1 MLLEPFGGPGRRLPA
16 QPGSSNKWVARGTI
30 SSRQIDDLEPALTRH
45 GYDVRTLADRF
56 NVKPIEIK
64 ALLAG
69 NPARRAYPRADR
81 SHERR
86 WGPRMKSCRINK
98 ERCRVRVSARAFVAR
113 FEVFNIKS
121 PLRFLQRQSWKHFPH
136 VFHLCPGHRNGSLWS
151 IDRIVQRRRA
161 RLCVRRT
168 SGSIRNVPRSRRHLA
183 RLDQPRFDPQNVYGD
198 RA

>member
-1 MLLEPFGGPGRRLPA
+1 LRMLLEPFGGPGRRLPA

-98 ERCRVRVSARAFVAR
+98 ERCRVRVSAVNVVVQPLAAPHGWGSML
-113 FEVFNIKS
+113 VFAQVSSINTRRLGS
-121 PLRFLQRQSWKHFPH
+121 SCFWPT
-136 VFHLCPGHRNGSLWS
+136 RNHCRTRNKQIILS
-151 IDRIVQRRRA
+151 I
-161 RLCVRRT
+161 
-168 SGSIRNVPRSRRHLA
+168 S
-183 RLDQPRFDPQNVYGD
+183 
-198 RA
+198 

>member
-136 VFHLCPGHRNGSLWS
+136 VFGLRSRHGDDHEH
-151 IDRIVQRRRA
+151 VQLS
-161 RLCVRRT
+161 RLCAEGPGRR
-168 SGSIRNVPRSRRHLA
+168 
-183 RLDQPRFDPQNVYGD
+183 
-198 RA
+198 

>member
-45 GYDVRTLADRF
+45 GYDVRTRADRF

-64 ALLAG
+64 VLLAG

-86 WGPRMKSCRINK
+86 WGPRMKSC
-98 ERCRVRVSARAFVAR
+98 
-113 FEVFNIKS
+113 
-121 PLRFLQRQSWKHFPH
+121 KHFPH
-136 VFHLCPGHRNGSLWS
+136 VFHLCYARGTETGLGTYNYLDFVPKGRDEDGLAFTMSWVRHHDRYESGHLADPGLSH
-151 IDRIVQRRRA
+151 A
-161 RLCVRRT
+161 VRRIPWST
-168 SGSIRNVPRSRRHLA
+168 CA
-183 RLDQPRFDPQNVYGD
+183 RQPV
-198 RA
+198 

>member
-136 VFHLCPGHRNGSLWS
+136 VFHLCPGHRNGS
-151 IDRIVQRRRA
+151 RHVFRTKTKMVVGTPKRRQA
-161 RLCVRRT
+161 VIGPET
-168 SGSIRNVPRSRRHLA
+168 DVEG
-183 RLDQPRFDPQNVYGD
+183 
-198 RA
+198 

>member
-113 FEVFNIKS
+113 FEVLSSTSNLHCVFYKDKVGNIFHTYSTYARGTETGLSGPLTELFNDAVRAYVCGA
-121 PLRFLQRQSWKHFPH
+121 PAAAFAMCRALLERFLS
-136 VFHLCPGHRNGSLWS
+136 
-151 IDRIVQRRRA
+151 RA
-161 RLCVRRT
+161 T
-168 SGSIRNVPRSRRHLA
+168 FQENSPKKMN
-183 RLDQPRFDPQNVYGD
+183 
-198 RA
+198 